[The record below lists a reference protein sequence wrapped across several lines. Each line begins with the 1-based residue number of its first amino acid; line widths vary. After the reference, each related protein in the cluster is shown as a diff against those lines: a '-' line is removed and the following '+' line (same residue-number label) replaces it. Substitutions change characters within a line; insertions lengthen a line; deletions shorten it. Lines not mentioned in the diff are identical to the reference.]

1 MSLIAQRDGL
11 AVSDK
16 SIPEDHSL
24 VRYVPWTKLRKDE
37 NENVIGVLAIAF
49 ELRPDEDSLS
59 ANWLEF
65 YQGDRA
71 TQFSSMIASARKS
84 SLPPTKKSG
93 FTAGICGEIHAVARS
108 NSASIRI
115 LHAPVDRNDAHVELR
130 RWPRENKDLFDL
142 LADEVWAD
150 LVLTK
155 DFP

>member
-1 MSLIAQRDGL
+1 VPEQN
-11 AVSDK
+11 
-16 SIPEDHSL
+16 IPEEHSL
-24 VRYVPWTKLRKDE
+24 VRYVPWAKLRRDE
-37 NENVIGVLAIAF
+37 DQNVIGVLAIAF
-49 ELRPDEDSLS
+49 ELRPDEEELS

-65 YQGDRA
+65 YQGDREA
-71 TQFSSMIASARKS
+71 RLIAMISTARLS
-84 SLPPTKKSG
+84 DLRPTLKSG
-93 FTAGICGEIHAVARS
+93 FTIGICGEINAAARS